1 MEQPQ
6 IISKYMGIIP
16 ACCSCRSS
24 TGWHCGSTAG
34 RKGEGSGLRGGWE
47 VWWFAPQEE
56 NSPLQWSVNYL
67 ELSLKLF
74 KIVNFQISFK
84 NSHQTEVFH
93 ILKGFV
99 STKTKCKFQR
109 IPVLQTPLRHP
120 TLVSRISPSSHTW
133 DYCCQ
138 EQCYGET
145 IMAVNFH
152 FSVT

>member
-74 KIVNFQISFK
+74 KIVNFKISFK

-109 IPVLQTPLRHP
+109 IPVLQTPLRILHW
-120 TLVSRISPSSHTW
+120 SPESLPLLIPGIIAARSSAMGKPSW
-133 DYCCQ
+133 Q
-138 EQCYGET
+138 
-145 IMAVNFH
+145 
-152 FSVT
+152 